1 MVRASGN
8 FDFIGIGKPKTRRT
22 TRAPIGHQAVTKHG
36 NFACSMTLGTSFEQL
51 ALAFTVR

>member
-8 FDFIGIGKPKTRRT
+8 FDFIGIGEPKTRRT